1 MNIIYKATETING
14 FIYYLFIFLILFI
27 LARNSYFDNWQF
39 TPSLFIIIGF
49 TVFIAWCSTFRLT
62 KAAKLARKDILKRL
76 NSLMQNNNSKD
87 STQIKLL
94 ITEIEN
100 LNKGPFLPLTQHPM
114 VLSWL
119 IPFGSAG
126 GGYLLNYF
134 AFSAS

>member
-1 MNIIYKATETING
+1 
-14 FIYYLFIFLILFI
+14 
-27 LARNSYFDNWQF
+27 
-39 TPSLFIIIGF
+39 
-49 TVFIAWCSTFRLT
+49 LT
-62 KAAKLARKDILKRL
+62 KAAKIARKEILKRL
-76 NSLMQNNNSKD
+76 NALMQNDNSTN
-87 STQIKLL
+87 STEVKSL
-94 ITEIEN
+94 IMEIEN